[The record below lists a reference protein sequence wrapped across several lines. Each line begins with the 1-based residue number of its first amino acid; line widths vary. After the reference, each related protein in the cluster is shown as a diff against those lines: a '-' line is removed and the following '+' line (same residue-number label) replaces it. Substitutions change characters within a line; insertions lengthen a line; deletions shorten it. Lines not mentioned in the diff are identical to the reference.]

1 MKNKYVEGKYIYL
14 RSPELFDVRGK
25 WYEWFSDEE
34 ITKYLVDHRFPNT
47 KERQEEF
54 FKNNYKD
61 QNNLILSVIKKKNEE
76 HIGIVSINKINWFHK
91 YGDVAIVMGKNTSN
105 EALEAFSLILK
116 VAFLRINLENLKGTC
131 VLSHKSSLNLMK
143 LFGFEKVGQYKNLYE
158 IDGKKDDCLVMQLSK
173 KKWVSRNR

>member
-61 QNNLILSVIKKKNEE
+61 QNNLILSVIKKKMRSILVLLALIKL
-76 HIGIVSINKINWFHK
+76 IGFIN
-91 YGDVAIVMGKNTSN
+91 M
-105 EALEAFSLILK
+105 E
-116 VAFLRINLENLKGTC
+116 
-131 VLSHKSSLNLMK
+131 M
-143 LFGFEKVGQYKNLYE
+143 
-158 IDGKKDDCLVMQLSK
+158 
-173 KKWVSRNR
+173 